1 MTQIKCSTCSKRRHA
16 SCPVRCADCEVCT
29 IAANEFYMVT
39 DRVWEQAWAGRRQ
52 YLPVQDSQD
61 DAQLTFG
68 FEPSRSANPSFSA
81 SVVCIGQRALGVAD
95 RGRWAVFESRRPP
108 PHQSPNPRQRYTH
121 FSLQA
126 FRSFSGA
133 ADASAR

>member
-1 MTQIKCSTCSKRRHA
+1 MTQVLHLFQTAA
-16 SCPVRCADCEVCT
+16 SLMSRVLCRLSGSAPVT
-29 IAANEFYMVT
+29 SGTWSMT
-39 DRVWEQAWAGRRQ
+39 
-52 YLPVQDSQD
+52 
-61 DAQLTFG
+61 TFG
-68 FEPSRSANPSFSA
+68 NRLGPVVASICRFEIRKMMRNLRSSPSRSANPSFSA